1 MHWYETIVCNKH
13 ANECVVDLG
22 VVGVL
27 SLDGPQEELCMT
39 VPSLAAMA
47 RGMFSNVVVCCST
60 LLFGC
65 VERILNVAVHVS
77 EYCDRVTVL
86 SNVSEAAHNDAN
98 PHVYSEV
105 CYRDIERLIQVKF
118 IEKTG
123 KDICITV
130 KHLDMPC
137 LMIGTAAFFF
147 PRNGSA
153 SFLQKMEH
161 GDTVQ
166 SKLMVTAHLLSSV
179 ARILDVQPEAFC
191 LGPLAEGVGRG
202 MSFIPAHDSSSGKKA
217 AFCIVDRALDTATP
231 STHSRFL
238 IQQMASRGSQDSQWR
253 ARPSLFH
260 PTDPSANSY
269 LDFLIS
275 KTSKESCLFIRKW
288 LKEAIRDSNLKFT
301 GRLKPGSV
309 SSEDLRML
317 SSVLASDSHAN
328 TRYASLLQITELACE
343 SMDHH
348 SSWSESEKSE
358 GIAKL
363 SAEDGPESL
372 CSFILDELAS
382 VEKGIM
388 RNDGVFEVVQHLM
401 MGCYWIKIHP
411 NFHGTEV
418 LTGSQQNMIAH
429 SLARVSISCFEKWRE
444 QGILEER
451 IGEDMPWLAGE
462 MSERVLSSDDFDSL
476 RQEMQSSLLKEVVQT
491 ICTFPAQY
499 ESDGIQQHVLVLRL
513 LDDILS
519 GRKIP
524 GLKHI
529 GTSIAGLLKSGL
541 GRIGIQQHSPGGY
554 EMIIIF
560 ILGGIASNEIAEV
573 KSYIDFQS
581 GHREMPH
588 ILLGGSSLLHEPSLT
603 LCSIFSE

>member
-1 MHWYETIVCNKH
+1 MR
-13 ANECVVDLG
+13 VDLG

-27 SLDGPQEELCMT
+27 SLDGLQGDLCMT
-39 VPSLAAMA
+39 VSTLAAMA
-47 RGMFSNVVVCCST
+47 GGMFSNVVVCCST

-65 VERILNVAVHVS
+65 VDRILKVAGHVS
-77 EYCDRVTVL
+77 EYCDRVTIM

-105 CYRDIERLIQVKF
+105 CYRDIEQLIQVKV

-123 KDICITV
+123 KEICVTV
-130 KHLDMPC
+130 KHLDIPC
-137 LMIGTAAFFF
+137 MMIGTAAFVF

-202 MSFIPAHDSSSGKKA
+202 MSFIPAHDSTSGKKA

-238 IQQMASRGSQDSQWR
+238 IQQITSRSQGSSQDSRWT

-275 KTSKESCLFIRKW
+275 KTSKESSLFIRKW

-309 SSEDLRML
+309 SADDLRML

-328 TRYASLLQITELACE
+328 TRYSSLLQMTELACE
-343 SMDHH
+343 SMDYQCC
-348 SSWSESEKSE
+348 WSEFEKSE
-358 GIAKL
+358 GLAKL

-382 VEKGIM
+382 AEKGLM
-388 RNDGVFEVVQHLM
+388 KNDGVFEVVQHLM

-411 NFHGTEV
+411 HFHGDEV
-418 LTGSQQNMIAH
+418 LNGSQQNRIAH
-429 SLARVSISCFEKWRE
+429 SLTCVSISCFEKWRE
-444 QGILEER
+444 QGILKER
-451 IGEDMPWLAGE
+451 IGDDMPWLAEE
-462 MSERVLSSDDFDSL
+462 MKERVVSSDDFESL
-476 RQEMQSSLLKEVVQT
+476 KQEVQSSILKDLVHT

-499 ESDGIQQHVLVLRL
+499 ESDGIQQQVLMLRF

-554 EMIIIF
+554 ELIIIF
-560 ILGGIASNEIAEV
+560 MLGGISSNEIAEV

-588 ILLGGSSLLHEPSLT
+588 ILLGGSSLLHDPSLT
-603 LCSIFSE
+603 LSSIFSE